1 MRYHSAFG
9 VGTQSRSLD
18 YCSSQLAP
26 LVYRS
31 TVLRI
36 CKEVTGPEDL
46 QLRNQVLTKL
56 CLNLIPGKDDEH
68 LGQPCLSGVY

>member
-1 MRYHSAFG
+1 M
-9 VGTQSRSLD
+9 QNRSPD

-36 CKEVTGPEDL
+36 CREVTGPEG
-46 QLRNQVLTKL
+46 LRLRSQVLTRL
-56 CLNLIPGKDDEH
+56 CLNPIHGKDDEYI
-68 LGQPCLSGVY
+68 GQPCLSGVY